1 MTTDRYVWQPTND
14 EIARRFDL
22 PSDRIVRFDQNT
34 SPYPTGWAEA
44 VASKD
49 LKRLNEYPAA
59 TYRPLREAAAEYA
72 GVDATQVVPGAGVD
86 ELILLVARAL
96 LSPGDRAAGRTP
108 TYPLYRIAVEQQ
120 GAVFVELSSRA
131 AGPDEGAALTWLCV
145 PNNPTG
151 DRISDAEIVQI
162 IDRSAGI
169 VVIDAAYA
177 EFTGD
182 RWGPWIDRHE
192 RLLVLQ
198 TLSKGFG
205 LAGARVG
212 YAIGNPTLIDAID
225 RVRPPGS
232 ISTVSAT
239 LAIAALAEPQ
249 RMQRAVDDII
259 AERERLFAMLREL
272 GLDVRPSEANF
283 LLTRIGPDAAALAAG
298 LIREGLV
305 VREFPHIPQL
315 QDHLRFTVRS
325 PVDNDRLIETIERIR
340 P

>member
-22 PSDRIVRFDQNT
+22 SPDRIVRFDQNT
-34 SPYPTGWAEA
+34 SPYPTGWASA
-44 VASKD
+44 VAGTD
-49 LKRLNEYPAA
+49 LNRLNEYPAA
-59 TYRPLREAAAEYA
+59 SYRPLREAAAGYT

-86 ELILLVARAL
+86 ELILLAAQAL
-96 LSPGDRAAGRTP
+96 LSPGDRAAGLTP
-108 TYPLYRIAVEQQ
+108 TYPLYHIATEQQ
-120 GAVFVELSSRA
+120 GAAFVESPSA
-131 AGPDEGAALTWLCV
+131 ALGPDEDTALTWLCV

-151 DRISDAEIVQI
+151 DRLSDAEIARVL
-162 IDRSAGI
+162 DRSAGI

-182 RWGPWIDRHE
+182 RWGSWIDRYE
-192 RLLVLQ
+192 RLLVLH

-212 YAIGNPTLIDAID
+212 YAIGNPSLIDAID

-232 ISTVSAT
+232 ISTISAT
-239 LAIAALAEPQ
+239 LAIAALREPH
-249 RMQRAVDDII
+249 RMQRAVDGVI
-259 AERERLFAMLREL
+259 AERTRLFGMLRAL
-272 GLDVRPSEANF
+272 GLDVWPSEANF

-298 LIREGLV
+298 LMREGLV
-305 VREFPHIPQL
+305 VREFPHIPKL
-315 QDHLRFTVRS
+315 HGHLRFTVRS
-325 PVDNDRLIETIERIR
+325 AADNDRLIETIERIR